1 MKEINTS
8 IALSQLRMNSALKNA
23 ENLVSTG
30 KPVESD
36 FSNLLKQS
44 IDRVNEMQKQSGELS
59 KSFELGNTNTSLE
72 EVMIARQKAGI
83 AFESVLQVRNKL
95 ISAYKEI
102 MSMQV

>member
-1 MKEINTS
+1 MKEINTD
-8 IALSQLRMNSALKNA
+8 IALAQLRLNSALNKA
-23 ENLVSTG
+23 EKIVNPE
-30 KPVESD
+30 KPMESD

-44 IDRVNEMQKQSGELS
+44 IDRVNALQKQSGELS
-59 KSFELGNTNTSLE
+59 KSFELGNPNTSLE
-72 EVMIARQKAGI
+72 EVMIAKQKAGI

>member
-8 IALSQLRMNSALKNA
+8 IALAQLRMNSALQNA
-23 ENLVSTG
+23 ENLVNPG
-30 KPVESD
+30 KNVEGD
-36 FSNLLKQS
+36 FSSLLKQS
-44 IDRVNEMQKQSGELS
+44 LDKVNELQQQSGELS
-59 KSFELGNTNTSLE
+59 KAFELGNPNASLE

-95 ISAYKEI
+95 VSVYKEI

>member
-1 MKEINTS
+1 MKEINTD
-8 IALSQLRMNSALKNA
+8 IALAQLRMNSALKTA
-23 ENLVSTG
+23 ETRLHPE
-30 KPVESD
+30 KAMASD
-36 FSNLLKQS
+36 FSSLLQQS
-44 IDRVNEMQKQSGELS
+44 IDKVNALQKQSGELT
-59 KSFELGNTNTSLE
+59 KNFELGSANTSLE